1 MQVPSQKTRV
11 SSDGDRHLDVH
22 TCLAPGDLELALVVN
37 NAPSATTPRRLSGLI
52 GAANGGFATP
62 VEADAFLSNERD
74 SWGS

>member
-1 MQVPSQKTRV
+1 MQVPSLKTRV
-11 SSDGDRHLDVH
+11 SSDGNRHLDVH
-22 TCLAPGDLELALVVN
+22 TCLATAELELVLVVN
-37 NAPSATTPRRLSGLI
+37 IVPSATTPRRLSGLI